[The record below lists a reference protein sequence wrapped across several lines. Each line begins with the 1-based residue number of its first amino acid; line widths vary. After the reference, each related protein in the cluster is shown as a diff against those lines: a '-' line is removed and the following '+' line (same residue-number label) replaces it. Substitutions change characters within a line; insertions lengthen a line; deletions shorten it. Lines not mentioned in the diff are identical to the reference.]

1 MSDPTASSVAPQG
14 RPFSVLRSPFSGGEA
29 ATLHAFILAGGR
41 GERFW
46 PISTFNR
53 PKQFCTLFGGKP
65 LIAQAVDRL
74 AGLVPQANIRIITS
88 ADLVPATRDALPGL
102 PAANV
107 IGEPIGRD
115 TAAAVALACGIVARE
130 DPHGVALILP
140 ADPLIA
146 NEAAFRD
153 ALALAAAQAAREPV
167 IATVGIAPTYPATG
181 YGYIECADEAAPGV
195 RRVRRFVEKP
205 DLATAERYLAT
216 GAFVWNAGIFVW
228 RADTMAAAFRAH
240 APQWLP
246 LIENPTDIETLY
258 PTLPKLSV
266 DYAIMEKSDNL
277 VVVRGDFGWDDV
289 GTLPALARQFPAD
302 PQGNVAIAPTY
313 ALDAA
318 GNIVAAEG
326 DPRATALLGVNG
338 LIVVH
343 TPKATL
349 VCSKDAAQDL
359 KRLVATLPPD
369 LR

>member
-1 MSDPTASSVAPQG
+1 MPQ
-14 RPFSVLRSPFSGGEA
+14 
-29 ATLHAFILAGGR
+29 LHAFILAGGR

-46 PISTFNR
+46 PLSTFAR
-53 PKQFCTLFGGKP
+53 PKQFCSLFGGTP
-65 LIAQAVDRL
+65 LLAQAVGRL
-74 AGLVPQANIRIITS
+74 RGLVPEANIRVITS
-88 ADLVPATRDALPGL
+88 ADLVPATRAALPGL

-107 IGEPIGRD
+107 IGEPVGRD
-115 TAAAVALACGIVARE
+115 TAAAVALACGIVSRE
-130 DPHGVALILP
+130 DPAGVALVLP

-146 NEAAFRD
+146 DEGAYRD
-153 ALALAAAQAAREPV
+153 ALRLAAEQAARAPV
-167 IATVGIAPTYPATG
+167 IATVGIAPTFPATG
-181 YGYIECADEAAPGV
+181 YGYIEAAETLAPGV

-205 DLATAERYLAT
+205 DLETAKRYLAT
-216 GAFVWNAGIFVW
+216 GAFAWNAGMFVW

-246 LIENPTDIETLY
+246 LIERPEGLEALY

-289 GTLPALARQFPAD
+289 GSLPALARHFPAD
-302 PQGNVAIAPTY
+302 AQGNVAISPVY

-326 DPRATALLGVNG
+326 VARPTALFGVEG
-338 LIVVH
+338 LIIVH
-343 TPKATL
+343 TAKATL
-349 VCSKDAAQDL
+349 VCAKAAAQDL
-359 KRLVATLPPD
+359 KRLVATLPPE

>member
-1 MSDPTASSVAPQG
+1 M
-14 RPFSVLRSPFSGGEA
+14 RE
-29 ATLHAFILAGGR
+29 LHAFILAGGR

-46 PISTFNR
+46 PLSTFTR

-65 LIAQAVDRL
+65 LIAQAVGRL
-74 AGLVPQANIRIITS
+74 RGLVPEANVRVVTS
-88 ADLVPATRDALPGL
+88 ADLVAATRDALPEL
-102 PAANV
+102 HPDNV

-115 TAAAVALACGIVARE
+115 TAAAVALACGIVSRE
-130 DPHGVALILP
+130 DPQGVALVLP

-146 NEAAFRD
+146 DEGAYRD
-153 ALALAAAQAAREPV
+153 ALRLAAGQAARAPV
-167 IATVGIAPTYPATG
+167 IATVGIAPTFPATG
-181 YGYIECADEAAPGV
+181 YGYIEAADEVAPGV

-205 DLATAERYLAT
+205 DLETAKRYLAT
-216 GAFVWNAGIFVW
+216 GAFAWNAGMFVW

-246 LIENPTDIETLY
+246 LVERPDALERLY

-289 GTLPALARQFPAD
+289 GSLPALARHFPAD
-302 PQGNVAIAPTY
+302 AQGNVAISPVY

-326 DPRATALLGVNG
+326 VERPTALFGVEG

-343 TPKATL
+343 TAKATL
-349 VCSKDAAQDL
+349 VCAKAAAQDL
-359 KRLVATLPPD
+359 KRLVATLPPE